1 MKTTI
6 DLPDALVRA
15 IKIRAVE
22 EDKSLKD
29 LVAELL
35 DSALKERA
43 QAASEPHYVTLPL
56 IRATRKVPHVP
67 DLTPEELKQILIDED
82 VERALRA

>member
-6 DLPDALVRA
+6 DLPDELVRA

-35 DSALKERA
+35 NGAMKPSLQPAK
-43 QAASEPHYVTLPL
+43 EPHYVTLPL
-56 IRATRKVPHVP
+56 IRVTRKVPYVP
-67 DLTPEELKQILIDED
+67 DPTPEELKQILLDQD
-82 VERALRA
+82 VERALRT